1 MNPNYFQS
9 PFTCG
14 LGEVSNYS
22 SVLGVKQV
30 KQFTE
35 AAVAGNAGRVGLIT
49 FTIQTGSNWESLSE
63 QNVKNYHALREE
75 MEKHG
80 WKVLNIWSGNSERYP
95 IVLMGLTV
103 KPWKE
108 IEAWKS

>member
-1 MNPNYFQS
+1 MNCNYYQS

-14 LGEVSNYS
+14 LGEVSNFS
-22 SVLGVKQV
+22 SGLAIKEVK
-30 KQFTE
+30 KFTE
-35 AAVAGNAGRVGLIT
+35 EAIAANEGRVGLIT
-49 FTIQTGSNWESLSE
+49 FTIQTGSTWDPLTE
-63 QNVKNYHALREE
+63 QNVKNYHALRKE

-95 IVLMGLTV
+95 IVLMGLTI